1 MINKK
6 LPMRMCIACK
16 ESKVKKELIRVVK
29 TDDDFTLDFTGKL
42 NGRGAYICNNDECM
56 QKCIKGKMLSKAFK
70 QNISNETYEKIKEQY
85 FGRKQ
90 N

>member
-6 LPMRMCIACK
+6 VPMRMCIACK
-16 ESKVKKELIRVVK
+16 ESKEKKELIRIVK
-29 TDDDFTLDFTGKL
+29 IDEDFTLDFTGKL
-42 NGRGAYICNNDECM
+42 NGRGAYICNNDDCV
-56 QKCIKGKMLSKAFK
+56 QKCIKGKILSKAFK

-85 FGRKQ
+85 FERKQ